1 MDDAQITGRPIS
13 MDTEGN
19 LCWAVQVTELNIG
32 INIRWALAGE
42 IKHVFNEENITL
54 PALQLRTRHISLTL
68 LII

>member
-1 MDDAQITGRPIS
+1 